1 MHLHLF
7 LFSPNMIKP
16 VREND
21 ETQSCHF
28 SGLILKPVLFS
39 HPDIS
44 SLLLCQLGQTFLHW
58 SHMTFS
64 VNSLSFSTSLLV
76 FYVNIFNNW
85 LINIGILFFS
95 QYKEGDLL

>member
-1 MHLHLF
+1 
-7 LFSPNMIKP
+7 MIKP